1 MYEYFSPT
9 KILFGEGCLTETA
22 PRLKEMGASRT
33 LIVTGASSTASS
45 EGFKKLCEDLDTA
58 GIRWAHFA
66 EVSADPET
74 DTVDRGAARYRTER
88 CDSIIGFGGGSPID
102 CAKGIAASVAEG
114 RSIRDFVGTGLAFTK
129 PVPPLVAIPTTAG
142 TGTEVTNAAVFTV
155 VDESGHRSKKGT
167 SSQYYFPRLAVVD
180 PLLHASMPPSLTAAT
195 GMDALTH
202 AIEAYVSRF
211 HTPISDM
218 YCIKSIE
225 LIGRSLRIA
234 CRSAEISGAHGTAA
248 TIDETSRAARR
259 DMALAATLAG
269 VSLSQAG
276 LGMVHGF
283 AHPVGA
289 ITGLAHGLANAILL
303 PFVMEAIIPD
313 AGERLSDIGVALAGG
328 ALAGSALA
336 SSAITISG
344 LTGKPGLTPA
354 EAVRIIARLGQDI
367 GIPANLDAV
376 HVPEDAFEAILADA
390 LSYRRRKASPRAFTD
405 IELRELLSKMYH
417 GSIDAGA

>member
-1 MYEYFSPT
+1 MYEYYSPT
-9 KILFGEGCLTETA
+9 KILFGEGCLAETA
-22 PRLKEMGASRT
+22 PRLKEMGATRT
-33 LIVTGASSTASS
+33 LIVTGKSSTASS
-45 EGFKKLCEDLDTA
+45 EGFKKLCADLDTA

-74 DTVDRGAARYRTER
+74 GTVDRGAARFRAEG

-102 CAKGIAASVAEG
+102 CAKGIAASVAED

-155 VDESGHRSKKGT
+155 VDEFGHRSKKGT

-218 YCIKSIE
+218 YCLESIR
-225 LIGRSLRIA
+225 LIGRSLRAA
-234 CRSAEISGAHGTAA
+234 CRPAENSGLYEADSSIA
-248 TIDETSRAARR
+248 AARR

-269 VSLSQAG
+269 VALSQAG

-303 PFVMEAIIPD
+303 PFVMEALIPD
-313 AGERLSDIGVALAGG
+313 AGERLSDIGSALTGRALSDG
-328 ALAGSALA
+328 ALAGR
-336 SSAITISG
+336 
-344 LTGKPGLTPA
+344 PCLTPA
-354 EAVRIIARLGQDI
+354 EAVRAIAQLGHDI
-367 GIPANLDAV
+367 GIPPNLDAAG
-376 HVPEDAFEAILADA
+376 VPVAAFEDILADA

-405 IELRELLSKMYH
+405 AELRELLSKMYSGH
-417 GSIDAGA
+417 AMRGE

>member
-1 MYEYFSPT
+1 MFEYHSPT
-9 KILFGEGCLTETA
+9 KLLFGEGCLSETA
-22 PRLKEMGASRT
+22 PRLKEMGVSHT
-33 LIVTGASSTASS
+33 LIVTGRSNTASS
-45 EGFKKLCEDLDTA
+45 AGFRELCDSLDAA

-74 DTVDRGAARYRTER
+74 RIVDRGAELYRAES

-102 CAKGIAASVAEG
+102 CAKGIAASVAEH
-114 RSIRDFVGTGLAFTK
+114 RSIRDFVGTGLPFTQ

-180 PLLHASMPPSLTAAT
+180 PLLHASMPPALTAAT

-218 YCIKSIE
+218 YCLESIR
-225 LIGRSLRIA
+225 LIGRSLRVACYPATTAEASAAIA
-234 CRSAEISGAHGTAA
+234 V
-248 TIDETSRAARR
+248 ARR

-269 VSLSQAG
+269 VALSQAG

-289 ITGLAHGLANAILL
+289 TTGLAHGLANAILL
-303 PFVMEAIIPD
+303 PFVMEALIPD
-313 AGERLSDIGVALAGG
+313 AGERLSDIGAALVSTA
-328 ALAGSALA
+328 
-336 SSAITISG
+336 
-344 LTGKPGLTPA
+344 LTGVGRPDPA
-354 EAVRIIARLGQDI
+354 ASVRAIAHLGRDI
-367 GIPANLDAV
+367 GIPPNLDAAG
-376 HVPEDAFEAILADA
+376 VPTAAFEVILADA

-405 IELRELLSKMYH
+405 GELRALLTKMYRGH
-417 GSIDAGA
+417 AMRGD